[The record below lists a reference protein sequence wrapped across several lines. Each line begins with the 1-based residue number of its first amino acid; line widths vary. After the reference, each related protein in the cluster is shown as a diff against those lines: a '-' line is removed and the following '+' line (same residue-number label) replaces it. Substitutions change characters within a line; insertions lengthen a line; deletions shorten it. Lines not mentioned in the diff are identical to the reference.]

1 MSTTTQP
8 AKPVRGSIKKV
19 FNTVGS
25 VADSVRLGADILN
38 INLRIE
44 LATQK
49 LTAVKEFA
57 LEFGITELE
66 AQRLI
71 EEA

>member
-8 AKPVRGSIKKV
+8 KPVRGSIKKV

-57 LEFGITELE
+57 LEFGITEQE

>member
-19 FNTVGS
+19 FGTIGS

-66 AQRLI
+66 AQKLI

>member
-1 MSTTTQP
+1 MSTATVQP
-8 AKPVRGSIKKV
+8 KPVRGSIKKV
-19 FNTVGS
+19 FNTIGS

-44 LATQK
+44 LASQK

>member
-19 FNTVGS
+19 FNTIGS

-38 INLRIE
+38 INLHSKP
-44 LATQK
+44 TPPM
-49 LTAVKEFA
+49 TC
-57 LEFGITELE
+57 
-66 AQRLI
+66 
-71 EEA
+71 

>member
-1 MSTTTQP
+1 MSTTIVQP
-8 AKPVRGSIKKV
+8 KPVRGSIKKV

-49 LTAVKEFA
+49 LTAIKEFA
-57 LEFGITELE
+57 LEFNITEIE
-66 AQRLI
+66 AQKLI

>member
-1 MSTTTQP
+1 M
-8 AKPVRGSIKKV
+8 
-19 FNTVGS
+19 FNTIGS

-57 LEFGITELE
+57 SEFGITELE
-66 AQRLI
+66 AQKLI